1 MNTKDKLAALR
12 KEMVRE
18 KIDIYIVNTAD
29 PHQSEY
35 VSEHYRERTWLSG
48 FTGSQ
53 GTVVVTKDQA
63 LLWADGR
70 YYIQAEKEIKGSD
83 FTLMKLGRKEVP
95 KVKEWV
101 SRHAQKGTRVGVSE
115 EIYSQSNFEELNEL
129 VKAKGAS
136 LIALPSLVARIW
148 EDKPAL
154 PSAPIFK
161 HDIRF
166 TGKTAKEKI
175 EEVRKQLQEDEADT
189 TIIVGLD
196 DVAWLYNFRGADV
209 PHNPVALAFAIVSLE
224 EAVLFIDQNKLDETM
239 QAYFAEQNI
248 LVLDYNEISDY
259 ISKLEGK
266 RLVVQKSRISTK
278 LYQSIPEK
286 ADVLDKKSY
295 VTMNKATL
303 NEVELAC
310 QRKAYLRDSAAITRF
325 LFWLKDKVNTSTVNE
340 YEAALKLLEFRS
352 AGKNFL
358 DESFTSI
365 SAYGPN
371 AAMMHYTATKDN
383 CTLLEEKSLY
393 LIDSGG
399 QYLDGTTDI
408 TRTIALGELTEE
420 EIRDYTL
427 TLKGHVN
434 LASAVF
440 LEDTTGLQLEGL
452 ARQALWK
459 HHLDYKCGTGHAVG
473 YVLGV
478 HEGPHG
484 ISKGSILPLQEGMIV
499 TNEPGVYK
507 EGKHGIRI
515 ENVHVV
521 VFDGEAMGDRFFR
534 FDTLSLVPFENEAID
549 PVLLNEEELAW
560 INDYHREVYEKLI
573 DYMVSDEE
581 KEALEQACA
590 PLRKYAMSYSAN

>member
-1 MNTKDKLAALR
+1 MNAKDKVIALR
-12 KEMVRE
+12 KEMAKE

-35 VSEHYRERTWLSG
+35 VSDHFRERAWLSG

-53 GTVVVTKDQA
+53 GTVVVTKDHA

-70 YYIQAEKEIKGSD
+70 YYIQAEKEIKDSG
-83 FTLMKLGRKEVP
+83 FTLMKLGRKDVP
-95 KVKEWV
+95 KVNEWI
-101 SRHAQKGTRVGVSE
+101 SRYLQKGTRVGVNE
-115 EIYSQSNFEELNEL
+115 EVFSQSNFEELNEL

-136 LIALPSLVARIW
+136 LIALPSLLGRIW
-148 EDKPAL
+148 KDRPAL
-154 PSAPIFK
+154 PSGPLFE
-161 HDIRF
+161 HEIRF
-166 TGKTAKEKI
+166 TGQTAKEKI
-175 EEVRKQLQEDEADT
+175 GVVRKELLEDEADA

-224 EAVLFIDQNKLDETM
+224 EAVLFIEQNKLDEKM
-239 QAYFAEQNI
+239 QNYFAEQNI
-248 LVLDYNEISDY
+248 LVRDYDEVSDY
-259 ISKLEGK
+259 ISKLEG
-266 RLVVQKSRISTK
+266 RLLVQKSRISTK

-286 ADVLDKKSY
+286 AEVLDKKSY
-295 VTMNKATL
+295 VTMNKARL

-310 QRKAYLRDSAAITRF
+310 QRKSYLRDSAAITRY
-325 LFWLKDKVNTSTVNE
+325 LFWLKDKVKTSRINE
-340 YEAALKLLEFRS
+340 YEAALKLREFRS
-352 AGKNFL
+352 AGENFL

-371 AAMMHYTATKDN
+371 AAMMHYTASKDN
-383 CTLLEEKSLY
+383 SAILEEKSFY

-420 EIRDYTL
+420 EITDYTL

-434 LASAVF
+434 LAAAVF
-440 LEDTTGLQLEGL
+440 LEGTSGLQLEGL

-478 HEGPHG
+478 HEGPQG
-484 ISKGSILPLQEGMIV
+484 ISKGSTLPLEEGMIV

-515 ENVHVV
+515 ENVHAV

-549 PVLLNEEELAW
+549 PGLLNEEEIAW
-560 INDYHREVYEKLI
+560 INDYHREVYEELI

-581 KEALEQACA
+581 KEALEYACA
-590 PLRKYAMSYSAN
+590 PLRKYAMSYSEN